1 MTTYAN
7 DTTAELLR
15 IIDML
20 TADKNAL
27 LRDGFKEAAEQDQQ
41 VINAIIAEVQSRSK
55 AVA

>member
-1 MTTYAN
+1 MNTYTK
-7 DTTAELLR
+7 DTTAELLC

-41 VINAIIAEVQSRSK
+41 VINAIIAELQSRSK

>member
-1 MTTYAN
+1 MNTYTK
-7 DTTAELLR
+7 DTTPELLR

-41 VINAIIAEVQSRSK
+41 VIDAIIAELKSRSEV
-55 AVA
+55 VA

>member
-1 MTTYAN
+1 MTTYAK

-41 VINAIIAEVQSRSK
+41 VINAIIAELQSRSK